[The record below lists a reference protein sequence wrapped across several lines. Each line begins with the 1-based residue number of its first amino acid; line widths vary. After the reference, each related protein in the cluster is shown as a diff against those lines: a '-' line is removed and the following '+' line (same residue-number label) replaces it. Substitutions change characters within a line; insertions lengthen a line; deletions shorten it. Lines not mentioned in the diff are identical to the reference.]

1 MASTYYEQNRER
13 ILKYNK
19 ERYWK
24 RKLEG
29 KDVTLEKENKTLRK
43 RIDALQEKVE
53 YYQQRARVY
62 KHQRTEA
69 NQKVKNLQE
78 KLKNSVPK
86 QTGVNYN
93 KTVETIKKLEE
104 LLKDTKQP
112 RVLYR
117 ARLEQLHQLKESIGV
132 PVYASCAFGEIN

>member
-24 RKLEG
+24 RKLQDE
-29 KDVTLEKENKTLRK
+29 DKTIEQEIKYLRK
-43 RIDALQEKVE
+43 RIDSLQQNVE
-53 YYQQRARVY
+53 YYKQKARAYR
-62 KHQRTEA
+62 RERMEA
-69 NQKVKNLQE
+69 NSKVKELEE

-86 QTGVNYN
+86 QTGPMYL
-93 KTVETIKKLEE
+93 KTVEQIKRLEE

-132 PVYASCAFGEIN
+132 PIHQSCAFDVS

>member
-1 MASTYYEQNRER
+1 MASTYYQQNRER
-13 ILKYNK
+13 IIKYNK

-29 KDVTLEKENKTLRK
+29 KDITLEKENKALRK
-43 RIDALQEKVE
+43 RIEALQEKVE
-53 YYQQRARVY
+53 YYQQQARKY
-62 KHQRTEA
+62 RQQRTEA
-69 NQKVKNLQE
+69 NQKTKTLQDQ
-78 KLKNSVPK
+78 LKNTVPK
-86 QTGVNYN
+86 KTGANYL

-112 RVLYR
+112 RILYK
-117 ARLEQLHQLKESIGV
+117 ARLEQLHKLKESIGV

>member
-24 RKLEG
+24 KKLEG
-29 KDVTLEKENKTLRK
+29 KEITITNENKFLRK
-43 RIDALQEKVE
+43 RIEALQQKLE
-53 YYQQRARVY
+53 YYKDRARAY
-62 KHQRTEA
+62 RRERMQA
-69 NQKVKNLQE
+69 NSKVKELQDQ
-78 KLKNSVPK
+78 LKNTVPK
-86 QTGVNYN
+86 QTGANYL
-93 KTVETIKKLEE
+93 KAVETIKKLEE

-112 RVLYR
+112 KILYK
-117 ARLEQLHQLKESIGV
+117 ARLEQLHKLKESIGV

>member
-13 ILKYNK
+13 IIKYNK

-24 RKLEG
+24 KKLEG
-29 KDVTLEKENKTLRK
+29 KDVTLEKENKALRK
-43 RIDALQEKVE
+43 RIEALQEKVE
-53 YYQQRARVY
+53 YYQQQARKY
-62 KHQRTEA
+62 RHQRTEA
-69 NQKVKNLQE
+69 NQKTKTLQDQ
-78 KLKNSVPK
+78 LKNTVPK
-86 QTGVNYN
+86 QKDANYL

-112 RVLYR
+112 KILYK
-117 ARLEQLHQLKESIGV
+117 ARLEQLHKLKESIGV

>member
-1 MASTYYEQNRER
+1 MASKYYQENREKV
-13 ILKYNK
+13 LKQSK

-78 KLKNSVPK
+78 QLKNSVPK
-86 QTGVNYN
+86 QTGANYN

-104 LLKDTKQP
+104 LLKNTNQP
-112 RVLYR
+112 KILYR
-117 ARLEQLHQLKESIGV
+117 ARLEQLNSLKESIGV
-132 PVYASCAFGEIN
+132 PIHMSCAFGIN